1 VYDDVP
7 DPCLVVKVNDT
18 LSINMMCV
26 EGGTF
31 MMGRNDAGAPA
42 NEKPAHQVTLSDY
55 LISQTEVTQGLWQA
69 VMGTTDYKDILNNN
83 HVDTYQIGAEYP
95 AYGIKLSEAQAFI
108 NRLNQLTNLNFRLP
122 TEAEWEYAAR
132 GGQNSKGYIYSGSNN
147 LDEIAWYALNS
158 NNEMHRVAQL
168 KPNELGI
175 YDMSGNGWEIC
186 ADGYANYSAEEQTN
200 PLVECTGNMV
210 IRGGSSYY
218 AWSTDVCH
226 VTYRMG
232 RAPEQTHNRNV
243 IRLVLHDIVP
253 VQPEPDYVDLG
264 LSVKWAR
271 CNIGATTETDAGLYF
286 QWGDTHGYTAEQVGV
301 DKIFNWNHYIFG
313 PDDPFTKYNAED
325 GLTALE
331 LEDDAA
337 YANMGEDWRVP
348 TKEQFEELKQL
359 PNTWVTN
366 YKGTDA
372 SGFLFTAENG
382 NTLFFPAAGM
392 ASDNMI
398 YAISFYGL
406 YWSANCDGSTE
417 SWYAGINFGFGFG
430 EQKTHINKN
439 PRFSGYPIRGV
450 RK

>member
-1 VYDDVP
+1 VHDTIVP
-7 DPCLVVKVNDT
+7 ETIPAPCLIVKVNDT

-83 HVDTYQIGAEYP
+83 NADTYQIGAEYP

-108 NRLNQLTNLNFRLP
+108 SRLNQLTNLNFRLP

-147 LDEIAWYALNS
+147 LDEIAWYTLNS

-186 ADGYANYSAEEQTN
+186 ADGYANYSAEAQIN
-200 PLVECTGNMV
+200 PLVERTGNMV

-253 VQPEPDYVDLG
+253 VQR
-264 LSVKWAR
+264 SR
-271 CNIGATTETDAGLYF
+271 
-286 QWGDTHGYTAEQVGV
+286 
-301 DKIFNWNHYIFG
+301 
-313 PDDPFTKYNAED
+313 
-325 GLTALE
+325 
-331 LEDDAA
+331 
-337 YANMGEDWRVP
+337 
-348 TKEQFEELKQL
+348 
-359 PNTWVTN
+359 
-366 YKGTDA
+366 
-372 SGFLFTAENG
+372 GF
-382 NTLFFPAAGM
+382 
-392 ASDNMI
+392 
-398 YAISFYGL
+398 
-406 YWSANCDGSTE
+406 
-417 SWYAGINFGFGFG
+417 
-430 EQKTHINKN
+430 
-439 PRFSGYPIRGV
+439 
-450 RK
+450 